1 MTTEQQQTSPAQET
15 SIEEVI
21 IPARLHHVN
30 LKAYHFEEMRA
41 FYTALIGIHPVAEVG
56 TFGWYTFD
64 TANHRLAL
72 MHLPNFTERVEASRA
87 CITWPSSMIRSMT

>member
-1 MTTEQQQTSPAQET
+1 MTRTTTNESGARGVL
-15 SIEEVI
+15 EEVI

-30 LKAYHFEEMRA
+30 LKAYRFEEMRD
-41 FYTALIGIHPVAEVG
+41 FYTALIGIHPNAEVG

-72 MHLPNFTERVEASRA
+72 MHQPNFTERVRSLRRHASHGL
-87 CITWPSSMIRSMT
+87 